1 MKGKEYPTKGS
12 TEVENDVWI
21 GFNSTIMPG
30 VKIGDGAIIGT
41 NSVVTKNV
49 ELYSIP

>member
-21 GFNSTIMPG
+21 GFNSTIMQ
-30 VKIGDGAIIGT
+30 VQKL
-41 NSVVTKNV
+41 
-49 ELYSIP
+49 EMEQ